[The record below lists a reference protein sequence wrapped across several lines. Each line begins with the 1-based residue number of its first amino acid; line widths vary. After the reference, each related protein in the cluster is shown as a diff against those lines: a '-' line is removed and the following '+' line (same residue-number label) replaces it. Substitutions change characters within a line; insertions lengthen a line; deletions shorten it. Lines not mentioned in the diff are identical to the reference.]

1 MSAAVIGRA
10 SAAGMLA
17 MAMGFLVVGAALEA
31 AEGVAAAVALAGLGR
46 VRGTGTGREAHDA
59 RD

>member
-46 VRGTGTGREAHDA
+46 VRGAGTGREAQDA